1 MITKTEITDAV
12 SFLLQSAIDR
22 DSSQGVFV
30 YTKVLELVDAT
41 SDESSLR
48 DVLGKL
54 NRSLAGIEAHGD
66 FTDKEFERVLFL
78 RNGEN

>member
-12 SFLLQSAIDR
+12 SFLLQSATDR
-22 DSSQGVFV
+22 DSSQGVVV

-48 DVLGKL
+48 GVLGKL

-66 FTDKEFERVLFL
+66 FTNKEFERVLFL

>member
-22 DSSQGVFV
+22 DSSQGVVV

-54 NRSLAGIEAHGD
+54 NRSFAGIETWRFYGQ
-66 FTDKEFERVLFL
+66 RV
-78 RNGEN
+78 